1 MGENA
6 GVRPD
11 ALKTGRVTSLEV
23 LRACCALAVLIAH
36 VWGEGVDLPQIG
48 PLTAIS
54 HYSVEAVVGF
64 FVLSGCVISLQDYP
78 NAGVYW
84 RARLLRLLP
93 IYYAVFVLS
102 LALMLAR
109 GASFTALQ
117 AVGNAAFLQS
127 LDWEPLWPLRFFI
140 PSWSLS
146 FELYYYTA
154 FLAILMVPRLLLP
167 LLAASAVVGLA
178 LSLLPA
184 PPAPALWLLRAFAFF
199 GLWLAGVL
207 VTRLVQRGHAVTLGT
222 GVFMFAVGLCLARL
236 PWSEPV
242 KFDCARLFGVGMGF
256 AFLVWAL
263 LSASPVGLAVPRRS
277 CLDFGLPLR
286 IAMALLLLAV
296 LWRLSASFR
305 STKLELSLMLAF
317 ATVTPTFLAALA
329 ARVLRPATPLM
340 LYVAGLSYALYLVHY
355 PLLQAFNLW
364 HPMPPLV
371 DFVAV
376 LVLSFLLAHGL
387 DYVFQPWVRARLRGR
402 PAPQPLQAGGG

>member
-1 MGENA
+1 
-6 GVRPD
+6 V
-11 ALKTGRVTSLEV
+11 KTGGRVASLEV

-36 VWGEGVDLPQIG
+36 VWGEGVDLPHFG

-78 NAGVYW
+78 SLGVYW
-84 RARLLRLLP
+84 RARLLRLMP

-109 GASFTALQ
+109 GAPFTSLQ
-117 AVGNAAFLQS
+117 AAGNLLFLQS
-127 LDWEPLWPLRFFI
+127 LDWQPLWPLGFFI

-154 FLAILMVPRLLLP
+154 FLAILLVPRLLLP
-167 LLAASAVVGLA
+167 LMMASMVVGLA

-199 GLWLAGVL
+199 SLWLAGVL
-207 VTRLVQRGHAVTLGT
+207 VTRLVQRGHAVSLGT

-242 KFDCARLFGVGMGF
+242 KFDYGRLFGVGMGF
-256 AFLVWAL
+256 GFLVWAL
-263 LSASPVGLAVPRRS
+263 LSASPVGQAAPRRS
-277 CLDFGLPLR
+277 CLDLGLPLR
-286 IAMALLLLAV
+286 VALAALLLAV
-296 LWRLSASFR
+296 LWQVSASFR
-305 STKLELSLMLAF
+305 STKWELSLMVAAAALVPAL
-317 ATVTPTFLAALA
+317 LAALA
-329 ARVLRPATPLM
+329 SRVLRPATPVM

-364 HPMPPLV
+364 HPMPPMI

-376 LVLSFLLAHGL
+376 VALSFLLAHAL
-387 DYVFQPWVRARLRGR
+387 DYVFQPWIRARLGR
-402 PAPQPLQAGGG
+402 RRAPQPVQAGGG